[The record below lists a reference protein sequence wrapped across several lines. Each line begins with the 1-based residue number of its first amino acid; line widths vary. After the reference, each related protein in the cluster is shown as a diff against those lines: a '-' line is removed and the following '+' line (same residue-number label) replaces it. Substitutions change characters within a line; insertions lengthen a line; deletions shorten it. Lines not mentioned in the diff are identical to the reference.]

1 MAISQGS
8 EGRGN
13 PPGVTDRDGV
23 RWSYALTSDRP
34 YKEAW
39 SVENTVAEMET
50 QSGKLFDPNVLNTF
64 MSLLPEMV
72 EITQQFSDSSQ
83 QLVRIQRKIS

>member
-1 MAISQGS
+1 
-8 EGRGN
+8 
-13 PPGVTDRDGV
+13 
-23 RWSYALTSDRP
+23 
-34 YKEAW
+34 
-39 SVENTVAEMET
+39 MET